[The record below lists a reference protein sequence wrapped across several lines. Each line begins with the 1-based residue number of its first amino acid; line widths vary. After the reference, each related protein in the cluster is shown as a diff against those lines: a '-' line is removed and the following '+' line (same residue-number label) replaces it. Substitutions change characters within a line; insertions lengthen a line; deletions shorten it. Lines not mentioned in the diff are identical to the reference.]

1 MDNKTI
7 QTLSAGWQTAGQQKL
22 KLLKGDLYPALP
34 EEEVVLPEGTL
45 AEDYTYCP
53 LPFGEL
59 QKPKDY
65 LCIVHKGQVISQGE
79 MPILFPKT
87 MKEYCRNVALELE
100 GTYPFKVTH
109 IRRADKVFKALIKLG
124 FTNAHKVVIF
134 QTKEDELKVINKFKE
149 ADMPSNK
156 IKEIIITYQ
165 DGRRTITAE
174 PDNTKVREIIESIK
188 PFIPITTEFKP
199 DSHIVF
205 KREYF
210 EGAPQNIIGHLSAI
224 EDFIIS
230 WRESENKPIKPSYIV
245 VNMDEPYAD
254 QVLQFI
260 LEQESL
266 K

>member
-7 QTLSAGWQTAGQQKL
+7 QILSAGWQTAGQQKL

-79 MPILFPKT
+79 MPILFPKQ

-100 GTYPFKVTH
+100 GSYPFKVTH

-134 QTKEDELKVINKFKE
+134 MQKGGELKVINKPKE
-149 ADMPSNK
+149 VEMPNA
-156 IKEIIITYQ
+156 IKEIIIVYK
-165 DGRRTITAE
+165 DGKKSLSID
-174 PDNTKVREIIESIK
+174 PDDRKVNEIINTIK
-188 PFIPITTEFKP
+188 PVINITTELKP
-199 DSHIVF
+199 NSHVVF
-205 KREYF
+205 KRSYIL
-210 EGAPQNIIGHLSAI
+210 GAPPNIAGCLSTV
-224 EDFIIS
+224 EDFIITC
-230 WRESENKPIKPSYIV
+230 REQEGKPIAPSYCV
-245 VNMDEPYAD
+245 VNMDEPYAQ
-254 QVLQFI
+254 QVLQLI